1 MVTGGTGTLGR
12 LVVQRLRDAD
22 HDVRVLS
29 RRGPR
34 SQAGAD
40 GVQFMTGD
48 LLAGTGIEPAVDGVS
63 AIVHC
68 ASDNK
73 GDAEATGN
81 LVGAAAAAGG
91 KPHLVYISIV
101 GADRV
106 SFGYVRAKLEAE
118 RIVADSGL
126 PWTTLR
132 ATQFYDLILSGSQK
146 LARLPV
152 VPVPAGFPTQPVDAG
167 EVAARLAEL
176 TLGEPAGRVPD
187 MAGPQVLSVA
197 DLVRGYL
204 RAARRRRPVVPVWL
218 PGIRGVRDGGLIP
231 EPSAETLIGRR
242 TWHEFLADRL
252 S

>member
-1 MVTGGTGTLGR
+1 LVTGGTGTLGR
-12 LVVQRLRDAD
+12 LVVQRLSDAGRE
-22 HDVRVLS
+22 VRVLS
-29 RRGPR
+29 RR

-40 GVQFMTGD
+40 GVEFMTGD
-48 LLAGTGIEPAVDGVS
+48 LLAGAGIEPAVDGVS

-73 GDAEATGN
+73 GDAEATRN
-81 LVGAAAAAGG
+81 LVEAAIASNS

-106 SFGYVRAKLEAE
+106 TFGYVRAKLEAE
-118 RIVADSGL
+118 QIVAACGL
-126 PWTTLR
+126 SWTTLR
-132 ATQFYDLILSGSQK
+132 ATQFYDLILSGTKK

-187 MAGPQVLSVA
+187 MAGPQVLGFA

-204 RAARRRRPVVPVWL
+204 RAAHRRRPVVQLWL
-218 PGIRGVRDGGLIP
+218 PGLRRITSGALIP
-231 EPSAETLIGRR
+231 DPSAETLLGER
-242 TWHEFLADRL
+242 TWADFLADRL

>member
-1 MVTGGTGTLGR
+1 LVTGGTGTLGR
-12 LVVQRLRDAD
+12 LVVQQLGDAGRDI
-22 HDVRVLS
+22 RVLT

-34 SQAGAD
+34 PGVGAD
-40 GVQFMTGD
+40 GVQFLTGD
-48 LLAGTGIEPAVDGVS
+48 LLADSGIESAADGVS

-73 GDAEATGN
+73 GDAEATRN
-81 LVGAAAAAGG
+81 LVRAATAGGG

-106 SFGYVRAKLEAE
+106 TFGYVRAKLEAE

-132 ATQFYDLILSGSQK
+132 ATQFFDLILNGTRK

-152 VPVPAGFPTQPVDAG
+152 VPVPAAFPTQPVDAG

-187 MAGPQVLSVA
+187 MAGPQVLSFA
-197 DLVRGYL
+197 DLARGYL
-204 RAARRRRPVVPVWL
+204 RAARRRRPVMPVWL
-218 PGIRGVRDGGLIP
+218 PGLRRIRDGALLP
-231 EPSAETLIGRR
+231 EPSAETLIGAR
-242 TWHEFLADRL
+242 TWEGFLADRL
-252 S
+252 G

>member
-1 MVTGGTGTLGR
+1 LVTGGTGTLGR
-12 LVVQRLRDAD
+12 LVVQRLLGAGR
-22 HDVRVLS
+22 DVRVLT
-29 RRGPR
+29 RRDAG
-34 SQAGAD
+34 SQASEH

-48 LLAGTGIEPAVDGVS
+48 LLARSGIEAAVDGVS

-68 ASDNK
+68 ASDSK
-73 GDAEATGN
+73 GDAEATRN
-81 LVGAAAAAGG
+81 LIEAAGSG
-91 KPHLVYISIV
+91 GEKPHLVYISIV

-106 SFGYVRAKLEAE
+106 TFGYVRAKLEAE
-118 RIVADSGL
+118 RIVAGSGL

-132 ATQFYDLILSGSQK
+132 ATQFFELILDGSRK

-152 VPVPAGFPTQPVDAG
+152 VPVPAGFPTQPVGAG

-187 MAGPQVLSVA
+187 MAGPQVLGFA

-204 RAARRRRPVVPVWL
+204 RASGRKRPVLPVWL
-218 PGIRGVRDGGLIP
+218 PGLRRIRDGALIP
-231 EPSAETLIGRR
+231 EPSAEALIAER
-242 TWHEFLADRL
+242 TWGDFLADRL

>member
-1 MVTGGTGTLGR
+1 MLT
-12 LVVQRLRDAD
+12 
-22 HDVRVLS
+22 

-34 SQAGAD
+34 PGAGAD

-48 LLAGTGIEPAVDGVS
+48 LRAGAGIEPAADGVP

-68 ASDNK
+68 ASDSK
-73 GDAEATGN
+73 GDAEATRN
-81 LVGAAAAAGG
+81 LVRAARAGGG

-106 SFGYVRAKLEAE
+106 TFGYVRAKLEAE
-118 RIVADSGL
+118 QIVADSGL

-132 ATQFYDLILSGSQK
+132 ATQFFDLILNGTQK
-146 LARLPV
+146 LARLPL
-152 VPVPAGFPTQPVDAG
+152 VPVPTGFPTQPVDTG

-187 MAGPQVLSVA
+187 MAGPQVLSFA
-197 DLVRGYL
+197 DLVHGYL
-204 RAARRRRPVVPVWL
+204 RASGRRRPVLPVWL
-218 PGIRGVRDGGLIP
+218 PGLRRIRDGALIP
-231 EPSAETLIGRR
+231 EPSAETLIGTR
-242 TWHEFLADRL
+242 TWADFLAGRL

>member
-1 MVTGGTGTLGR
+1 MLT
-12 LVVQRLRDAD
+12 
-22 HDVRVLS
+22 
-29 RRGPR
+29 RRGP
-34 SQAGAD
+34 QPGGGAD

-48 LLAGTGIEPAVDGVS
+48 LLAGSGIEPAVDGVS

-73 GDAEATGN
+73 GDAEATRN
-81 LVGAAAAAGG
+81 LVRAATASGA

-106 SFGYVRAKLEAE
+106 TFGYVRAKLEAE
-118 RIVADSGL
+118 QIVADSGL

-132 ATQFYDLILSGSQK
+132 ATQFYDLILGGVQK

-187 MAGPQVLSVA
+187 MAGPQVLGFA

-204 RAARRRRPVVPVWL
+204 RATGRRRPVMPVWL
-218 PGIRGVRDGGLIP
+218 PGLRRIRDGALFP
-231 EPSAETLIGRR
+231 EPSDETLIGAR
-242 TWHEFLADRL
+242 TWEGFLADRL
-252 S
+252 G

>member
-1 MVTGGTGTLGR
+1 LVTGGTGTLGR
-12 LVVQRLRDAD
+12 LVVQQLRDAGRD
-22 HDVRVLS
+22 IRVLT

-34 SQAGAD
+34 PGAGTD

-48 LLAGTGIEPAVDGVS
+48 LLAGAGIEPAADGVS

-73 GDAEATGN
+73 GDAEAARN
-81 LVGAAAAAGG
+81 LVRAASAGGG

-106 SFGYVRAKLEAE
+106 TFGYVRAKLEAE

-132 ATQFYDLILSGSQK
+132 ATQFFDLILNGTRK
-146 LARLPV
+146 LAQLPV

-176 TLGEPAGRVPD
+176 ALGEPAGRVPD
-187 MAGPQVLSVA
+187 MAGPQVLGFA

-204 RAARRRRPVVPVWL
+204 RATGGRRPVMPVWL
-218 PGIRGVRDGGLIP
+218 PGLRRIHDGALLP
-231 EPSAETLIGRR
+231 EPSAETLIGMR
-242 TWHEFLADRL
+242 TWEGFLADRL
-252 S
+252 G